1 MDIETLVSKLEDTL
15 YDNKTD
21 QKLKMLKALNEHHD
35 RGYVF
40 AHQQLI
46 TAILRTLG
54 EVSFNFSKFKWKL
67 DFDPVYRNTG
77 RVRILLESS

>member
-1 MDIETLVSKLEDTL
+1 MDIETLVAKLEDTL

-21 QKLKMLKALNEHHD
+21 EKLKMLQALNEHHD
-35 RGYVF
+35 RAYVF

-54 EVSFNFSKFKWKL
+54 EVSFTL
-67 DFDPVYRNTG
+67 P
-77 RVRILLESS
+77 RI